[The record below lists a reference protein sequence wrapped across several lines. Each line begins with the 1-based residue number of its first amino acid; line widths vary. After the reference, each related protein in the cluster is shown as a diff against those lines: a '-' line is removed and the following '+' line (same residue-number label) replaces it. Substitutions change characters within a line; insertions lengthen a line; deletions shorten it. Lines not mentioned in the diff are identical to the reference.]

1 MNKKKMVTILGSTGS
16 IGTQALDVVRKMGY
30 GVVALA
36 AGNNV
41 TLLEE
46 QCREFMPR
54 VAFINDKKGYETLKE
69 RLSDTSISVVT
80 GEEALLEI
88 DDLYVL
94 APYRRLGIG
103 TELFRRCIAES
114 ERLGKPLMLYV
125 FTKNTPAVRLYEK
138 MGFVLKETVSPTRS
152 ILVRPL

>member
-1 MNKKKMVTILGSTGS
+1 MNVSIKPAEAIDIEPLFELNKLLIEQYEDLSSIDLAEILAWVRRKLTKRISEYR
-16 IGTQALDVVRKMGY
+16 VVWESGEKAGY
-30 GVVALA
+30 
-36 AGNNV
+36 
-41 TLLEE
+41 
-46 QCREFMPR
+46 
-54 VAFINDKKGYETLKE
+54 Y
-69 RLSDTSISVVT
+69 RLCD
-80 GEEALLEI
+80 GEEDMLEI

-103 TELFRRCIAES
+103 TEIVRRCIAES
-114 ERLGKPLMLYV
+114 ERLVKPLMLYV